1 MTASAT
7 AWYIASIALLA
18 GGLVPAALIGSRKGP
33 ADRLVGLILA
43 SSVSVL
49 AMLTLSQAYGTPI
62 YLIVPLV
69 LAVLSVTGAL
79 VFTRLLG
86 PR

>member
-1 MTASAT
+1 VTVWFVASL
-7 AWYIASIALLA
+7 ILLI
-18 GGLVPAALIGSRKGP
+18 GGLVPATLLGSRGGPTDRLIG
-33 ADRLVGLILA
+33 LMLA
-43 SSVSVL
+43 SVVGVL
-49 AMLTLSQAYGTPI
+49 AMLTLAQAYGQSS

-69 LAVLSVTGAL
+69 LATLSVAGVL

>member
-1 MTASAT
+1 MVWYVASLV
-7 AWYIASIALLA
+7 LLL
-18 GGLVPAALIGSRKGP
+18 GGLVPATLIGSRRGP
-33 ADRLVGLILA
+33 TDRLVGLILTSA
-43 SSVSVL
+43 IVVL
-49 AMLTLSQAYGTPI
+49 SMLTLAQAYGQPM

-69 LAVLSVTGAL
+69 LAVLSVAGVL

>member
-1 MTASAT
+1 MTV
-7 AWYIASIALLA
+7 WYIASIALLI
-18 GGLVPAALIGSRKGP
+18 GGLVPATLIGSRGGP
-33 ADRLVGLILA
+33 TDRLIGLMLG

-49 AMLTLSQAYGTPI
+49 SMLALAQAYDQSS

-69 LAVLSVTGAL
+69 LAVLSATGVL

>member
-1 MTASAT
+1 MTAYEVGSVV
-7 AWYIASIALLA
+7 LLI
-18 GGLVPAALIGSRKGP
+18 GGLGPAMLVGSRSGP
-33 ADRLVGLILA
+33 ADRLVGLELA
-43 SSVSVL
+43 GAVSVL
-49 AMLTLSQAYGTPI
+49 AMLTLSQAYAQPS

-69 LAVLSVTGAL
+69 LAVLSTTGVL

>member
-1 MTASAT
+1 MGPAM
-7 AWYIASIALLA
+7 LLA
-18 GGLVPAALIGSRKGP
+18 SRHGP
-33 ADRLVGLILA
+33 TDRLVGLTLGGSIA
-43 SSVSVL
+43 VIT
-49 AMLTLSQAYGTPI
+49 MLLLSQAYGQSS

-69 LAVLSVTGAL
+69 LGTLSVTGVL

>member
-1 MTASAT
+1 MVWYVASVV
-7 AWYIASIALLA
+7 LLA
-18 GGLVPAALIGSRKGP
+18 GALVPATLIGSRRGP
-33 ADRLVGLILA
+33 TDRLIGLIL
-43 SSVSVL
+43 SSAIVVL
-49 AMLTLSQAYGTPI
+49 SMLTLAQAYGQPM

-69 LAVLSVTGAL
+69 LAVLSVAGVL

>member
-1 MTASAT
+1 MTVWFVASL
-7 AWYIASIALLA
+7 ILLI
-18 GGLVPAALIGSRKGP
+18 GGLVPATLLGSRGGPTDRLIG
-33 ADRLVGLILA
+33 LMLA
-43 SSVSVL
+43 SIVGVL
-49 AMLTLSQAYGTPI
+49 AMLTLAQAYGQSS

-69 LAVLSVTGAL
+69 LATLSVTGVL

>member
-1 MTASAT
+1 MV
-7 AWYIASIALLA
+7 WYIASLVLLL
-18 GGLVPAALIGSRKGP
+18 GGLVPATLIGSRRGP
-33 ADRLVGLILA
+33 TDRLVGLILA
-43 SSVSVL
+43 SAVVVL
-49 AMLTLSQAYGTPI
+49 CMLTLAQAYGQPM

-69 LAVLSVTGAL
+69 LAILSVAGVL

>member
-1 MTASAT
+1 VS
-7 AWYIASIALLA
+7 AWYLAGFLLLA
-18 GGLVPAALIGSRKGP
+18 GAVLPGVVLGSRGGP
-33 ADRLVGLILA
+33 TDRIVGLALVGT
-43 SSVSVL
+43 VTVL
-49 AMLTLSQAYGTPI
+49 AMLVLIQAYDQPS

-69 LAVLSVTGAL
+69 LAVLSTTGIL

>member
-1 MTASAT
+1 MAPSTVWYVASLILIT
-7 AWYIASIALLA
+7 
-18 GGLVPAALIGSRKGP
+18 GGLVPATLIGSRRGP
-33 ADRLVGLILA
+33 TDRLVGLILTSA
-43 SSVSVL
+43 VVVL
-49 AMLTLSQAYGTPI
+49 AMLTLAQAYGQPM

-69 LAVLSVTGAL
+69 LAVLSVAGVL

>member
-1 MTASAT
+1 MTVWFVASLV
-7 AWYIASIALLA
+7 LLI
-18 GGLVPAALIGSRKGP
+18 GGLVPATLLGSRGGPTDRLIG
-33 ADRLVGLILA
+33 LMLA
-43 SSVSVL
+43 SIVGVL
-49 AMLTLSQAYGTPI
+49 AMLTLAQAYDQSS

-69 LAVLSVTGAL
+69 LATLSVAGVL

>member
-1 MTASAT
+1 MTV
-7 AWYIASIALLA
+7 WYVASIILLIGGMGPAMLLA
-18 GGLVPAALIGSRKGP
+18 SRHGP
-33 ADRLVGLILA
+33 TDRLVGLTLGGSIA
-43 SSVSVL
+43 VL
-49 AMLTLSQAYGTPI
+49 TMLLLSQAYGQSS

-69 LAVLSVTGAL
+69 LGTLSVTGVL

>member
-1 MTASAT
+1 MTV
-7 AWYIASIALLA
+7 WYIASIALLI
-18 GGLVPAALIGSRKGP
+18 GGLVPATLIGSRGGP
-33 ADRLVGLILA
+33 TDRLIGLMLG

-49 AMLTLSQAYGTPI
+49 AMLAMAQAYGQSS

-69 LAVLSVTGAL
+69 LAVLSVTGVL

>member
-1 MTASAT
+1 MTVWFVASL
-7 AWYIASIALLA
+7 ILLI
-18 GGLVPAALIGSRKGP
+18 GGLVPATLLGSRGGP
-33 ADRLVGLILA
+33 TDRLVGLMLV
-43 SSVSVL
+43 SVVGVL
-49 AMLTLSQAYGTPI
+49 AMLTLAQAYGQSS

-69 LAVLSVTGAL
+69 LATLSVAGVL

>member
-1 MTASAT
+1 MSAWMVASV
-7 AWYIASIALLA
+7 ILLL
-18 GGLVPAALIGSRKGP
+18 GGLVPASLIGSRDGP
-33 ADRLVGLILA
+33 IDRLVGLELA
-43 SSVSVL
+43 GSVTVL
-49 AMLTLSQAYGTPI
+49 AMLTLSQAYRQSS

-69 LAVLSVTGAL
+69 LAVLSVAGIL

>member
-1 MTASAT
+1 MTV
-7 AWYIASIALLA
+7 WYLASIVLLV
-18 GGLVPAALIGSRKGP
+18 GGLLPATLIGSRGGP
-33 ADRLVGLILA
+33 TDRLVGLILA
-43 SSVSVL
+43 SAITVVTLL
-49 AMLTLSQAYGTPI
+49 ALAQAYKQSS

-69 LAVLSVTGAL
+69 LAVLSTTGVL

>member
-1 MTASAT
+1 MTVWFVASLV
-7 AWYIASIALLA
+7 LLI
-18 GGLVPAALIGSRKGP
+18 GGLVPATLLGSRGGPTDRLIG
-33 ADRLVGLILA
+33 LMLA
-43 SSVSVL
+43 SIVGVL
-49 AMLTLSQAYGTPI
+49 AMLTLAQAYGQSS

-69 LAVLSVTGAL
+69 LATLSVTGVL

>member
-1 MTASAT
+1 MT
-7 AWYIASIALLA
+7 AWYVATIVLLI
-18 GGLVPAALIGSRKGP
+18 GGLVPATVIGARGGPTDRLIGLMLGS
-33 ADRLVGLILA
+33 AVT
-43 SSVSVL
+43 VL
-49 AMLTLSQAYGTPI
+49 ATLLLAQAYGQSS

-69 LAVLSVTGAL
+69 LAVLSTTGVL

>member
-1 MTASAT
+1 MTAFNLAGV
-7 AWYIASIALLA
+7 ILLIGALL
-18 GGLVPAALIGSRKGP
+18 PATLIGSRGGP
-33 ADRLVGLILA
+33 TDRLVGLELA
-43 SSVSVL
+43 GGVVVL
-49 AMLTLSQAYGTPI
+49 AMLVLSQAYGQPG

-69 LAVLSVTGAL
+69 LAVLSTAGVL

>member
-1 MTASAT
+1 MTVWFVASL
-7 AWYIASIALLA
+7 ILLI
-18 GGLVPAALIGSRKGP
+18 GGLVPATLLGSRGGPTDRLIG
-33 ADRLVGLILA
+33 LMLA
-43 SSVSVL
+43 SVVGVL
-49 AMLTLSQAYGTPI
+49 AMLTLAQAYGQSS

-69 LAVLSVTGAL
+69 LATLSVAGVL

>member
-1 MTASAT
+1 MTVWFVASL
-7 AWYIASIALLA
+7 ILLI
-18 GGLVPAALIGSRKGP
+18 GGLVPATLLGSRGGP
-33 ADRLVGLILA
+33 TDRLVGLMLA
-43 SSVSVL
+43 SVVGVL
-49 AMLTLSQAYGTPI
+49 AMLTLAQAYGQSS

-69 LAVLSVTGAL
+69 LATLSVAGVL

>member
-1 MTASAT
+1 MT
-7 AWYIASIALLA
+7 AWYVASIALIV
-18 GGLVPAALIGSRKGP
+18 GGLVPATLLGSRGGPTDRLIGLMLGS
-33 ADRLVGLILA
+33 AVT
-43 SSVSVL
+43 VL
-49 AMLTLSQAYGTPI
+49 ATLLLAQAYNQPS

-69 LAVLSVTGAL
+69 LAVLSTTGVL

>member
-1 MTASAT
+1 
-7 AWYIASIALLA
+7 WYVASIILLIGGMGPAMLLA
-18 GGLVPAALIGSRKGP
+18 SRRGPTDRLIGLALGGSI
-33 ADRLVGLILA
+33 AVLTMLV
-43 SSVSVL
+43 
-49 AMLTLSQAYGTPI
+49 LSQAYGQSS

-69 LAVLSVTGAL
+69 LATLSVTGVL

>member
-1 MTASAT
+1 MTV
-7 AWYIASIALLA
+7 YDIAAVVLLI
-18 GGLVPAALIGSRKGP
+18 GGLVPASLIGSRSGP
-33 ADRLVGLILA
+33 TDRLVGLDLA
-43 SSVSVL
+43 GCVAVL
-49 AMLTLSQAYGTPI
+49 VMLVLSQAYGQPS

-69 LAVLSVTGAL
+69 LAVLSTTGVL

>member
-1 MTASAT
+1 MTT
-7 AWYIASIALLA
+7 VWYIASIALLI
-18 GGLVPAALIGSRKGP
+18 GGLVPAVLLGSRGGP
-33 ADRLVGLILA
+33 TDRLVGLMLGSA
-43 SSVSVL
+43 VAVL
-49 AMLTLSQAYGTPI
+49 ALLTMAQAYAQSS

-69 LAVLSVTGAL
+69 LAVLSTTGVL